1 MRKLFTATAAFA
13 FFVLTPGEVSAA
25 PPDQICA
32 DASARNCF
40 RDEIF
45 LLDGNSMVT
54 RAGQP
59 VPIVGCAAT
68 TDCYMTSTAELF
80 SSTGLQDVVTTAL
93 NAISASAPSL
103 PEWDEVVV
111 FSADFGPAKQP
122 GPLFF
127 RATDASGAPVNRVAN
142 IGLGALVE
150 PPADKPY
157 LAIVDGGNVKGVGA
171 TPGATKYAPCGTAP
185 RYPTDPPSSQPAGA
199 ICAPGLHDYFDA
211 LAQATAAL
219 YGPHLVGPDA
229 TTPLVAPPA
238 IKTALVSSSGAPK
251 FPTNG
256 PSIDT
261 WNALL
266 DTGGSVLGGNTWRN
280 DGTGSFSLGPP
291 TADFDASPPYA
302 GTQIV
307 RFEPLDL
314 YVLGFAPSSS
324 VPPLRSFIKAG
335 PADVFFPA
343 AISSFNSAVGPNMG
357 SRVGGVTLRPRSGLP
372 ASIPFSNI
380 VAANGGERVPA
391 VGDAPQHIRQLW
403 ILVTKP
409 QFLIDQIATA
419 AAMVAGA
426 SPTAADDSRAA
437 QAKEQATEIDN
448 LQKARRAWGP
458 YFYMLTEY
466 TGRVVSTYEGNV
478 DDTAYWEFADPA
490 DDLKV
495 FSASGLDMEMRG
507 AELIGNGGG
516 RKQSLLSVKST
527 PGAGGTIT
535 FTPTSALGMRIQ
547 GSATASPSP
556 NNVFTIRMRLPAD
569 KSLVGMAKGHVVL
582 NGPAGSFEFD
592 FPTLGNLV
600 PDGSF
605 RNYTVLL
612 SQTITVDPNG
622 KDPDGGAPMEQ
633 LKTKEV
639 TDFTG
644 KDYDSFT
651 LTPSN
656 IAMSGIDIDFIKI
669 GNSTTATDVDK
680 DCTGHYKLDGWLGA
694 DDNCPNLYNPD
705 QADGNGDGVGDAC
718 EDFDGDGVLNACDDC
733 AAVGGTGQQCL
744 GKPNGLAACA
754 VGPEGGPRTS
764 HRPAIAMLLLCT
776 VGGGLTLW
784 RFRRRSRRP
793 QDNPTVMKRDARN

>member
-13 FFVLTPGEVSAA
+13 VLVLIPQKGSTAPAA
-25 PPDQICA
+25 QICA
-32 DASARNCF
+32 NAAARNCF
-40 RDEIF
+40 RGEIF
-45 LLDGNSMVT
+45 LLDGNSTVT
-54 RAGQP
+54 RAGQA
-59 VPIVGCAAT
+59 VPIVGCASN

-93 NAISASAPSL
+93 NTIVSNGASLA
-103 PEWDEVVV
+103 EWDEVVV
-111 FSADFGPAKQP
+111 FTADFGPARQP

-127 RATDASGAPVNRVAN
+127 RATDASGAPVNRVSN

-157 LAIVDGGNVKGVGA
+157 LGIVDGGNVKGVGA
-171 TPGATKYAPCGTAP
+171 TPATTKYSPCGTAP
-185 RYPTDPPSSQPAGA
+185 RYATDPPPSQPAGA
-199 ICAPGLHDYFDA
+199 LCAPGLHTYFDA

-219 YGPHLVGPDA
+219 YGPHLLGADA

-238 IKTALVSSSGAPK
+238 IKTALVTSSGAPK

-266 DTGGSVLGGNTWRN
+266 DTGGSILGGNTWRS
-280 DGTGSFSLGPP
+280 DGTGSFLLGPP
-291 TADFDASPPYA
+291 TPDFDASAPYA

-307 RFEPLDL
+307 RFRPLDL

-324 VPPLRSFIKAG
+324 VPALRSFIKAT
-335 PADVFFPA
+335 PADVSFPA
-343 AISSFNSAVGPNMG
+343 VSSFNSAVGPNMG
-357 SRVGGVTLRPRSGLP
+357 TRIGGVTLRPRTGLP
-372 ASIPFSNI
+372 ATIPFANI
-380 VAANGGERVPA
+380 VTANGGERIPSVA
-391 VGDAPQHIRQLW
+391 DAPQFIRQLW
-403 ILVTKP
+403 VLVTKP

-419 AAMVAGA
+419 AGMATGA
-426 SPTAADDSRAA
+426 SATAADDSRAA

-448 LQKARRAWGP
+448 LQKARRAWSS
-458 YFYMLTEY
+458 YFYMLTGY

-478 DDTAYWEFADPA
+478 DDSAYWEFADPA

-507 AELIGNGGG
+507 SELVGNGGG
-516 RKQSLLSVKST
+516 RTQSLLSIKST
-527 PGAGGTIT
+527 PGAAGTIT
-535 FTPTSALGMRIQ
+535 FTATPALGLRIQ
-547 GSATASPSP
+547 GSAASSPSP
-556 NNVFTIRMRLPAD
+556 NNVLTIRMRLPAD

-582 NGPAGSFEFD
+582 SGPAGQFEVD
-592 FPTLGNLV
+592 FPTVGNLV
-600 PDGSF
+600 PDGTF
-605 RNYTVLL
+605 RNYTILL
-612 SQTITVDPNG
+612 SQNITVDPNG
-622 KDPDGGAPMEQ
+622 KNPDGGAPVEQ
-633 LKTKEV
+633 LKTTEV

-656 IAMSGIDIDFIKI
+656 VPMSGIDIDSITI

-718 EDFDGDGVLNACDDC
+718 EDFDGDGIPNACDDC
-733 AAVGGTGQQCL
+733 AAVGGTGQQCQ
-744 GKPNGLAACA
+744 GTPNGLAACA
-754 VGPEGGPRTS
+754 VGPEDPRAS
-764 HRPAIAMLLLCT
+764 HPQAIVLLLLGA
-776 VGGGLTLW
+776 VIAGLTLR
-784 RFRRRSRRP
+784 RFRRRGTRP
-793 QDNPTVMKRDARN
+793 QNLPTVTRRDARH